1 MSVNPLTKR
10 NRLRRREAL
19 PLIGALFTA
28 KRGDGKAAAPQLLE
42 EWLHATPTE
51 RKQGLQASLDRIQQ
65 LDGSIHAWVQVMPQP
80 QIADGPL
87 AGIPFAAKDIMET
100 RVLVTEYGSP
110 IYKGRHGTE
119 DAAMIRRL
127 ESLGAILMG
136 KTHTTQFAYRT
147 PGPTHNPRNLE
158 HTPGGSSSGS
168 AAAVAAGM
176 VPFAL
181 GTQTAGSVLRPA
193 SYCGITGFKPTFGTL
208 SLVGVLPF
216 AHSLDTLGL
225 FTNTPAG
232 MLKLWEALG
241 QSTGRDEEFALGVP
255 EGFPER
261 WPEVEP
267 AMAKAFPDAIA
278 RLRKRGWKLQPAPL
292 KPLLDRLVDES
303 HLVMFYEGAQF
314 HADRYKQYGDRLED
328 MAQLVREGSKIS
340 DQRYRDAL
348 SFIAKSKDEIAAQH
362 RKTPIILVPA
372 ATGPAPLGLKSTG
385 NPAMN
390 APWTALGTPAITIPM
405 PVGSALP
412 LGLQL
417 TGAPGQDARVARA
430 AVRIAA
436 ALADV

>member
-1 MSVNPLTKR
+1 
-10 NRLRRREAL
+10 
-19 PLIGALFTA
+19 
-28 KRGDGKAAAPQLLE
+28 
-42 EWLHATPTE
+42 
-51 RKQGLQASLDRIQQ
+51 
-65 LDGSIHAWVQVMPQP
+65 
-80 QIADGPL
+80 
-87 AGIPFAAKDIMET
+87 
-100 RVLVTEYGSP
+100 
-110 IYKGRHGTE
+110 
-119 DAAMIRRL
+119 
-127 ESLGAILMG
+127 
-136 KTHTTQFAYRT
+136 
-147 PGPTHNPRNLE
+147 
-158 HTPGGSSSGS
+158 
-168 AAAVAAGM
+168 
-176 VPFAL
+176 
-181 GTQTAGSVLRPA
+181 
-193 SYCGITGFKPTFGTL
+193 
-208 SLVGVLPF
+208 
-216 AHSLDTLGL
+216 
-225 FTNTPAG
+225 
-232 MLKLWEALG
+232 
-241 QSTGRDEEFALGVP
+241 
-255 EGFPER
+255 
-261 WPEVEP
+261 
-267 AMAKAFPDAIA
+267 MAKAFPDAIA